1 LFQGGCLFLFV
12 GAASVSFA
20 DGDGFSR
27 MGLQCWLDV
36 VLLLVVAV

>member
-20 DGDGFSR
+20 DGDGFLGWGYSV
-27 MGLQCWLDV
+27 G
-36 VLLLVVAV
+36 